1 MSNRRLL
8 VLGAVFRECA
18 ISDPLR
24 SMLFQSLFYEE
35 ALRSGGPME
44 VFLGYAWD
52 TYNQAMRGGAQATR
66 ALAARL
72 THLDDLAHQLATP
85 YAMATTAFVHAVVSC
100 YRSEYQKCAR
110 YSEVALAIFRES
122 CQGVAW
128 EETFCAA
135 AYFVAL
141 ENVGPFSVLQREV
154 TMMMRRA
161 EARADALS
169 LGLLATPL
177 GAALLAEDKP
187 EAAVRFLD
195 GQLARSPDDLDLRTW
210 GLIVRRIDAFLYQ
223 DAGLQAYRAVEDMWP
238 RFESSDYARTPFVEM
253 FTRMRRA
260 HAALAAFRERPDT
273 ALQGIAVAD
282 ARRLERMQRQDAT
295 IVAHGIRAAIA
306 VQKGRHSEAAERL
319 RAADSLRKRRG
330 SILQQPAIACSSVE

>member
-1 MSNRRLL
+1 M
-8 VLGAVFRECA
+8 
-18 ISDPLR
+18 
-24 SMLFQSLFYEE
+24 
-35 ALRSGGPME
+35 
-44 VFLGYAWD
+44 
-52 TYNQAMRGGAQATR
+52 
-66 ALAARL
+66 
-72 THLDDLAHQLATP
+72 
-85 YAMATTAFVHAVVSC
+85 
-100 YRSEYQKCAR
+100 
-110 YSEVALAIFRES
+110 
-122 CQGVAW
+122 AW

-141 ENVGPFSVLQREV
+141 ENVGPFSVLQLRV

-306 VQKGRHSEAAERL
+306 VQKGRHPEAAERL
-319 RAADSLRKRRG
+319 RAADSLSQEAGVYFAATCYRLQLGRVMPSPTGPAIQHAAARELRYGEGAVTPRRREGVRLQDFEEAAGPAALQALLAEGSAVESDAIRGAPHRAAAGRERRRG
-330 SILQQPAIACSSVE
+330 GVAAGLESP